1 MLTRIKST
9 SFTSFSGI
17 HGRIRKSTR
26 KKGAGPGPALIQ
38 IKIFTEKGVAAVVT
52 ELDFNKLLGLYI
64 KRDTGGGKTPVNH
77 LGWLNMCC
85 PVLQILTLF
94 QTK

>member
-17 HGRIRKSTR
+17 QGRIQKSTR

-38 IKIFTEKGVAAVVT
+38 IKISQKMGCMAAVVT

-64 KRDTGGGKTPVNH
+64 KRDTGGGEDSRESS
-77 LGWLNMCC
+77 WLA
-85 PVLQILTLF
+85 
-94 QTK
+94 